1 MRPKGSAEV
10 LEDRRRR
17 GLALLQRG
25 LSLNAAARQL
35 GCAASSV
42 MRWRD
47 AVRQHGRAG
56 LTVSTHTG
64 AAVEV
69 DRGPAA
75 AGGPG
80 PGQGGDRPWVPDGA
94 VDDGADR
101 RGDQGPV
108 RRRPQ
113 LRDHVGRLMHT
124 LGWSHQKPETR
135 ALERDEGR
143 IAHWKRREWPR
154 VKKTLRGWVPT
165 SSSSTN
171 RASC

>member
-17 GLALLQRG
+17 GLALLRRG

-56 LTVSTHTG
+56 LKVRPTPGRPSRLTAAQQQRVVRVLVKGAMARGYRTELWTTARI
-64 AAVEV
+64 AAVIKDLCGVEYH
-69 DRGPAA
+69 
-75 AGGPG
+75 
-80 PGQGGDRPWVPDGA
+80 
-94 VDDGADR
+94 
-101 RGDQGPV
+101 
-108 RRRPQ
+108 
-113 LRDHVGRLMHT
+113 RDHVGRLMHT

>member
-17 GLALLQRG
+17 GLALLRRG
-25 LSLNAAARQL
+25 LSLNAAAHQL

-56 LTVSTHTG
+56 LKVRPTPGRPSRLTAAQQQRVVRVLVKGAMARGYRTELWTTARI
-64 AAVEV
+64 AAVIKDLCGVEYH
-69 DRGPAA
+69 RA
-75 AGGPG
+75 
-80 PGQGGDRPWVPDGA
+80 
-94 VDDGADR
+94 
-101 RGDQGPV
+101 
-108 RRRPQ
+108 
-113 LRDHVGRLMHT
+113 HVGRLMHT

-171 RASC
+171 RVSC